1 MYTSADSIVFGGNFL
16 HSFAIEKQLQVA
28 HIEDVTHV
36 PSKFRFP
43 FFTELLWHA
52 LDRYIHCLT
61 GRTHLDL
68 VEEEKRRIRLEK
80 GENIDPNQEV
90 FRFNNDDGTSKI
102 VIPAEPVHI
111 TQSELHGLKFMIM
124 YLHFLPSSKKN
135 VPMMLPDPIA
145 VVRVSRVTRVHST
158 PKRSS

>member
-52 LDRYIHCLT
+52 LDRYVRKRQRLARLGCVDSSPLPQ
-61 GRTHLDL
+61 GG
-68 VEEEKRRIRLEK
+68 KRRDSRNLAFIFSCISVLSLRRGRLLSSVRETT
-80 GENIDPNQEV
+80 NLYSPILYDM
-90 FRFNNDDGTSKI
+90 S
-102 VIPAEPVHI
+102 
-111 TQSELHGLKFMIM
+111 
-124 YLHFLPSSKKN
+124 LP
-135 VPMMLPDPIA
+135 L
-145 VVRVSRVTRVHST
+145 
-158 PKRSS
+158 